1 MPRISITNARQKL
14 AAFLKNFQDVT
25 GESVGV
31 VFKWKGELS
40 VLGTSAYKGH
50 VIANKQAIWRKLAFT
65 KERRFDKPTHDA
77 ECCSM
82 LQDDISKCSSLL
94 SGD

>member
-1 MPRISITNARQKL
+1 M
-14 AAFLKNFQDVT
+14 T

-31 VFKWKGELS
+31 VFTWKGELS

-65 KERRFDKPTHDA
+65 KEKRFDKPAHDA

-82 LQDDISKCSSLL
+82 LQDDISKCNVPTLRRLISWVTQRST
-94 SGD
+94 GK